1 MTDTAENSP
10 NAPSND
16 ITEQADLAT
25 PTETTPT
32 ELPPELPPLSK
43 RTTFLMGIA
52 AGGFL
57 ALVFLGFSMDMSHI
71 TLSEVSPVEWGTV
84 LIITGVFGLLG
95 AKFGQQF
102 FDVLESILPM
112 PF

>member
-10 NAPSND
+10 NAIPDNATST
-16 ITEQADLAT
+16 TEQTNL
-25 PTETTPT
+25 TTPT
-32 ELPPELPPLSK
+32 ELLPEPPPLSK
-43 RTTFLMGIA
+43 RTSFLMGIA

-71 TLSEVSPVEWGTV
+71 ALSEVSPVEWGTV
-84 LIITGVFGLLG
+84 LVITGVFGWLG

-102 FDVLESILPM
+102 FDVLESILPV